1 VSAAEQ
7 DASTGPRAVEL
18 VERVGRGDPSAEEEV
33 ADAYRRRILLMM
45 LSRTRERAVAEDLT
59 QEALIAVLGALR
71 NGQVEPGVPLGP
83 LTRLLSGRGSQRVRG
98 FPKPRP
104 QRARLPRAGWRA

>member
-1 VSAAEQ
+1 MSAAEQ
-7 DASTGPRAVEL
+7 DASTGLRAVEL

-33 ADAYRRRILLMM
+33 AGAYRRRILLMM

-71 NGQVEPGVPLGP
+71 GP
-83 LTRLLSGRGSQRVRG
+83 RGSQVCLSDRS
-98 FPKPRP
+98 
-104 QRARLPRAGWRA
+104 RAGSLAAARSA